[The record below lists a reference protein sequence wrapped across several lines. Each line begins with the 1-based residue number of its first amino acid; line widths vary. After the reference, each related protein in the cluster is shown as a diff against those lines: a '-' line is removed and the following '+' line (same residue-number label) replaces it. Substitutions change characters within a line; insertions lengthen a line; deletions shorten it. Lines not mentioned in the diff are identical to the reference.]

1 MSLTLYDKD
10 VIEST
15 EGLLSDKHMLA
26 ANEIFANQ
34 FPSLQ
39 GLQSTLL
46 CQSDGFV
53 PISIDGGSGYITEG
67 KLPYTLL
74 SCTTCMGVVIKTV
87 IIVLFVIALQIF
99 FEPERAHW
107 VATAYIDGEVRLF
120 DSSFNGRLSRS
131 IEYQISRSRVYG
143 DTASEGNILVT
154 VVPVPQ

>member
-1 MSLTLYDKD
+1 
-10 VIEST
+10 
-15 EGLLSDKHMLA
+15 
-26 ANEIFANQ
+26 
-34 FPSLQ
+34 
-39 GLQSTLL
+39 
-46 CQSDGFV
+46 
-53 PISIDGGSGYITEG
+53 
-67 KLPYTLL
+67 
-74 SCTTCMGVVIKTV
+74 MGVVIKTV